1 MVLGGLQK
9 YSLID
14 YPESVSCIV
23 YTIGCNMAC
32 GYCYNPTLSK
42 PEQPIKTGFTEEMF
56 LEFLDSRV
64 GKIQAVVI
72 TGGEP
77 TIHDDLPEFISKIK
91 AKGFKVKLD
100 TQGSRP
106 DMVEKILNEKL
117 VDYVAMDIKAPL
129 DRYQEVTRSLV
140 SPSDIKKSIKLIM
153 EKSPAYEFRTTTV
166 RDQLDGD
173 DFEKIG
179 ELIKGA
185 PLFAL
190 QKFMPMGKTL
200 EASFMNRKAYT
211 DEEMEVFK
219 KIMEKYAKI
228 VIVR

>member
-23 YTIGCNMAC
+23 YTVGCNMAC
-32 GYCYNPTLSK
+32 GYCYNPTLSQ
-42 PEQPIKTGFTEEMF
+42 PEQPIRTGFTEEMF

-64 GKIQAVVI
+64 GKLQAVVI

-77 TIHDDLPEFISKIK
+77 TIHDDLPEFIRKIRE
-91 AKGFKVKLD
+91 KGFKVKLD

-106 DMVEKILNEKL
+106 EMVERLLDEKL
-117 VDYVAMDIKAPL
+117 LDYIAMDIKAPI

-140 SPSDIKKSIKLIM
+140 STDDIQKSIEIITTKA
-153 EKSPAYEFRTTTV
+153 PAYEFRTTTV
-166 RDQLDGD
+166 RDQLRAE

-179 ELIKGA
+179 EMIKGA
-185 PLFAL
+185 PLYAI

-200 EASFMNRKAYT
+200 ESSFMDRTAYT
-211 DEEMEVFK
+211 DDEMAEFK
-219 KIMEKYAKI
+219 TIMEKYAKR
-228 VIVR
+228 VIIR